1 MMFEVERKMEKQ
13 VSAPV
18 IYETAYTDLATYDLE
33 EKVRQEIGEENVE
46 YITDYPTV
54 YIIQDDRLKKRS
66 KYKVYV
72 GETNDIAQRTNEHLI
87 KDSKNG
93 NYWDNF
99 RNSKTSLMY
108 VIGHEHFN
116 KSLTLDIENKMMQY
130 LSCVP
135 NVEKIHNKRTNAQ
148 KKYYTSNEMSLIFTK
163 IWKKLH
169 EKNQNLFISEQEIV
183 NSAIFKAS
191 PFHSLTKE
199 QEKAQT
205 AILELVDKAIAKK
218 QSGQLIL
225 VRGEAGSGKTVL
237 MSSLFYNLAKR
248 AKDVHLLV
256 NHNEQLTVYKT
267 IASKLDLEKKKDEVV
282 AKPTSFINKH
292 SPKQKVDVI
301 LVDEAHL
308 LLTQGKQS
316 YRGKNQLI
324 DLLDRAKVVIAVFD
338 DKQILTREQIWQE
351 DILQTLGNDYPVQE
365 FTLMNQMRMNANEKT
380 IDWLRTL
387 IDDGTIKTLPKDD
400 KYDLRVFDDPAK
412 MHQAIV
418 EKNQEQA
425 GLSRMVATFDWEYKT
440 NSKGDLSYVQIG
452 DWKLPW
458 NLQLKDPNSSKEDS
472 WAEQAITINEIGST
486 YTIQGFDLNY
496 AGVILGPSVTYRDG
510 KIVFDPAK
518 SANKKATQRRSII
531 TKEGSQMISF
541 GPELLKHELNVL
553 LTRGVKGLYLYA
565 VDEQLQ
571 KALMEKVKISN

>member
-1 MMFEVERKMEKQ
+1 
-13 VSAPV
+13 
-18 IYETAYTDLATYDLE
+18 
-33 EKVRQEIGEENVE
+33 
-46 YITDYPTV
+46 
-54 YIIQDDRLKKRS
+54 
-66 KYKVYV
+66 
-72 GETNDIAQRTNEHLI
+72 
-87 KDSKNG
+87 
-93 NYWDNF
+93 
-99 RNSKTSLMY
+99 
-108 VIGHEHFN
+108 
-116 KSLTLDIENKMMQY
+116 
-130 LSCVP
+130 
-135 NVEKIHNKRTNAQ
+135 
-148 KKYYTSNEMSLIFTK
+148 MSLIFTK

-351 DILQTLGNDYPVQE
+351 DILQILGNDYPVQE
-365 FTLMNQMRMNANEKT
+365 FTLMNQMRMNANEAT
-380 IDWLRTL
+380 IDWLRTM

-400 KYDLRVFDDPAK
+400 KYDLRIFDDPAK

-418 EKNQEQA
+418 EKNQKQA
-425 GLSRMVATFDWEYKT
+425 GLARMVATFDWEYNANAK
-440 NSKGDLSYVQIG
+440 DELSYVQIG

-458 NLQLKDPNSSKEDS
+458 NLQLKDPNSNKEDS
-472 WAEQAITINEIGST
+472 WAEQAITINEVGST

-518 SANKKATQRRSII
+518 SANKKATQRRTII

-571 KALMEKVKISN
+571 KELMKKVKNN